1 MSKAPGDQISLIFFF
16 NYLHMYIFFEYYFCE
31 KNPIDNETKHEVF
44 LQRYFL
50 SLKLKRECFTKLFTL
65 FPCFKLVIIRQKKYS
80 GGNSTVLCIQY
91 TGVVVSLRCGG
102 LTGLQ

>member
-50 SLKLKRECFTKLFTL
+50 SLKLKRMFHNTFY
-65 FPCFKLVIIRQKKYS
+65 P
-80 GGNSTVLCIQY
+80 
-91 TGVVVSLRCGG
+91 VSMFQTCDN
-102 LTGLQ
+102 

>member
-50 SLKLKRECFTKLFTL
+50 SLKLKRMFHKTFY
-65 FPCFKLVIIRQKKYS
+65 P
-80 GGNSTVLCIQY
+80 
-91 TGVVVSLRCGG
+91 VSMFQTCDN
-102 LTGLQ
+102 

>member
-65 FPCFKLVIIRQKKYS
+65 FPCFKLVIIRRKKIFRREFYCTMHTVYS
-80 GGNSTVLCIQY
+80 
-91 TGVVVSLRCGG
+91 TGVVV
-102 LTGLQ
+102 